1 MSPEGTE
8 QIGLIV
14 VCFLMVILLIKLL
27 IYVRRQGDRIKTI
40 EAQLKLM
47 DSIEKEAKNNG

>member
-1 MSPEGTE
+1 VSPEGTE